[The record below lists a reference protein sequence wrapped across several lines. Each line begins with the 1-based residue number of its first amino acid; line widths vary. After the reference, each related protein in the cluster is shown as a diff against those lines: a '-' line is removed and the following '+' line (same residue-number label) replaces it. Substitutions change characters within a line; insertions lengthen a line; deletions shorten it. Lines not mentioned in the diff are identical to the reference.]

1 VQGPQARLPKLHS
14 KRYLPVGS
22 VVQNIEFRA
31 LLAESGT
38 EQLELSSFASSQ
50 RMSPNGSMLECAQK
64 ILSPYLNPRG
74 FYRSL
79 DHASG
84 L

>member
-31 LLAESGT
+31 LLT
-38 EQLELSSFASSQ
+38 EGRTERLELAI
-50 RMSPNGSMLECAQK
+50 A
-64 ILSPYLNPRG
+64 
-74 FYRSL
+74 
-79 DHASG
+79 
-84 L
+84 